1 MKNNLSML
9 MGTQRKTATKLYE
22 ETGVSK
28 TTIHELYHEKQI
40 NPSFSTV
47 SKLCKA
53 LDLTLNEFFGID
65 EKEGVK

>member
-9 MGTQRKTATKLYE
+9 MGAQRKTATKLYE

-40 NPSFSTV
+40 NPNLSTV
-47 SKLCKA
+47 LKLCKA
-53 LDLTLNEFFGID
+53 LNVTLDEFFGM
-65 EKEGVK
+65 EKKSNDW